1 MPDGSMTDRPAA
13 TDAWTTRR
21 LLDWMHSHF
30 DRKQVDSPRLCGEL
44 LLAHVIGCE
53 RLRLYMEIDR
63 PADRDE
69 LERLRGLVQRV
80 AAQEPIQYVTGDGW
94 FYGRPFRVD
103 PSTLIPRPSTETL
116 VERAVRDLRA
126 AGVSAPTILDVGTG
140 TGCIGITLALECPG
154 SRIVA
159 TDIAPD
165 AVALA
170 RVNAA
175 RHGVSDRFDAREG
188 SLFEP
193 LAPGDGPFDVVVS
206 NPPYV
211 PDHEWPAIAANVRDF
226 EPPGALRGGADG
238 LEVILLLLAG
248 APAWLKPGGRLYV
261 EIAHCHR
268 EPVTHMLERSGAWDG
283 VEVIADH
290 EQLDRVAVARRR

>member
-1 MPDGSMTDRPAA
+1 MPDGSTTDRHAA

-80 AAQEPIQYVTGDGW
+80 AAQEPIQQVTGEAW

-103 PSTLIPRPSTETL
+103 RSTLIPRPSTETL

-126 AGVSAPTILDVGTG
+126 AGVTAPAILDVGTG
-140 TGCIGITLALECPG
+140 TGCIGVTLALELPE
-154 SRIVA
+154 SRVVA
-159 TDIAPD
+159 TDIAGD
-165 AVALA
+165 AVVLA
-170 RVNAA
+170 RANAA
-175 RHGVSDRFDAREG
+175 RHGVSERFDTRQG

-193 LAPGDGPFDVVVS
+193 LAPDDGSFDLIVS

-211 PDHEWPAIAANVRDF
+211 PDHEWPAIAPNVRDH

-238 LEVILLLLAG
+238 LDVIRPLLAG
-248 APAWLKPGGRLYV
+248 ASTWLKPSGRLYV

-268 EPVTHMLERSGAWDG
+268 EEVTHLLEQSGEWEG
-283 VEVIADH
+283 IEVIADH
-290 EQLDRVAVARRR
+290 EQLDRVAVARKR